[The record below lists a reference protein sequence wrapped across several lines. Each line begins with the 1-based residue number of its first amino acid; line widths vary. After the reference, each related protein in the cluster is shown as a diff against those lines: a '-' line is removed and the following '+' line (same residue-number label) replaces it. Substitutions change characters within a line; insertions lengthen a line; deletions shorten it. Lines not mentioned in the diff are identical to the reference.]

1 METIGFIGIGIM
13 GKPMASNL
21 IREGYEVMVY
31 DIDKATLES
40 LKKEGAVVC
49 KSISEVSE
57 KAPIIITMLPNSPE
71 SEEVIIGEKGIIKFA
86 KRGVI
91 VIDMS
96 SIDPTVSIKIGK
108 ELASRGIE
116 FLDAPVSGG
125 EPKAIDGTLAI
136 MVGGKNNI
144 FEKVIPIFKILGS
157 SSNLVGDIGAGNFT
171 KLSNQII
178 VAINIAAVS
187 EALLLAKKAG
197 LSPKKVFN
205 AIRGGLAGS
214 TVLDSKAPMMIE
226 RNFKPGF
233 KIKLHLKD
241 MQNVINAS
249 SSLNIPLPL
258 SAQLLEVLKSLSASG
273 NGELDHSGIIKFFE
287 NISTVELDNK

>member
-1 METIGFIGIGIM
+1 MQSIGFIGTGIM
-13 GKPMASNL
+13 GKPMAGNL
-21 IREGYEVMVY
+21 IKKGYEVMAY
-31 DIDKATLES
+31 NTSPEPLADLE
-40 LKKEGAVVC
+40 KEGAVICRSVA
-49 KSISEVSE
+49 EVGE
-57 KAPIIITMLPNSPE
+57 KTKTIITMLPNSPQ
-71 SEEVIIGEKGIIKFA
+71 SEEVIIGYKGIINSA
-86 KRGVI
+86 KKGTI

-96 SIDPTVSIKIGK
+96 SIDPMVSIKIGK
-108 ELASRGIE
+108 ELSSKGIE

-136 MVGGKNNI
+136 MVGGKKEI
-144 FEKVIPIFKILGS
+144 FNQVIPVFEVLGS
-157 SSNLVGDIGAGNFT
+157 SYNLVGGIGAGNFT

-197 LSPKKVFN
+197 LSPQKVFD

-214 TVLDSKAPMMIE
+214 AVLDSKAPMMIE
-226 RNFKPGF
+226 KNFKPGF
-233 KIKLHLKD
+233 KIKLHQKD

-258 SAQLLEVLKSLSASG
+258 SAQLLETLKSLTASG
-273 NGELDHSGIIKFFE
+273 NGELDHSAIIKYFE
-287 NISTVELDNK
+287 NISTVEL